1 MEVPRQMPAPVTD
14 KEAMAK
20 ANIAET
26 EQAHKLAAEQRA
38 RDAQN
43 EPPLVNALANSI
55 KDKLQQLPPEEGAP
69 AQPTE

>member
-1 MEVPRQMPAPVTD
+1 MNEPLRTMPAPVTD

-26 EQAHKLAAEQRA
+26 EEAHRLAAEHRA

-43 EPPLVNALANSI
+43 EPPLINALADSI
-55 KDKLQQLPPEEGAP
+55 KSKLEALPPEEP
-69 AQPTE
+69 VPPTE